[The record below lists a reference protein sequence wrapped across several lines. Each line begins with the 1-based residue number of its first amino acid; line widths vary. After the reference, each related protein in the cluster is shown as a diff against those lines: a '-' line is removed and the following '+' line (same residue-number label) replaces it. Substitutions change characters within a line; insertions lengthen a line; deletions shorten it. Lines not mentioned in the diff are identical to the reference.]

1 MTSLPCGSVTSTFF
15 RLCVRAPRTMSGPR
29 AGCLASGILFQL
41 ADLTLRPCS
50 GSSRAMSMTRSAL
63 REFQRDRKRKMV
75 LPRFG
80 YRKSGPVAQYRHDEC
95 HEKSCGSERA
105 AKEMC
110 ERRETAQ
117 RLDFKAFATTLR
129 SATSDS

>member
-1 MTSLPCGSVTSTFF
+1 MRQRDVDVLQVVCA
-15 RLCVRAPRTMSGPR
+15 RATDDERTAGRVSGVGHPNPLGGR
-29 AGCLASGILFQL
+29 
-41 ADLTLRPCS
+41 
-50 GSSRAMSMTRSAL
+50 RSAL

-80 YRKSGPVAQYRHDEC
+80 YRKSGRVARYRHDEC

-105 AKEMC
+105 AKGMC